1 MSNAAIAGKGLLHK
15 YDKLLALDIDSIE
28 IPAGQITAFVGPN
41 GSGISTLMWV
51 IALLLKP
58 AAGDVEI
65 LGRTAENENQ
75 RTELRRQIT
84 LVFQRPLLFHGS
96 VASNVAYGLRCRS
109 LTKAEISER
118 VDRALELVEITHL
131 KTRSSSALSGGEA
144 QRVALARA
152 LVLDTPILLL
162 DEPTIALDRDFR
174 LDFEQIIKQRVA
186 ERGTTVVVSTHERG
200 FVRRVARNVVYL
212 QDGRMVQAPD
222 LE

>member
-1 MSNAAIAGKGLLHK
+1 
-15 YDKLLALDIDSIE
+15 
-28 IPAGQITAFVGPN
+28 
-41 GSGISTLMWV
+41 V